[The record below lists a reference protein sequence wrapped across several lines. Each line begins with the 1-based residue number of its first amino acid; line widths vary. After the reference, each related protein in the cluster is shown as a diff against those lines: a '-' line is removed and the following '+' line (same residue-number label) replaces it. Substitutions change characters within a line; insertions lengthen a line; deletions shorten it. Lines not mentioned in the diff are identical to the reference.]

1 MMGELTGRKV
11 LWMFVGFFGV
21 IITVNLVMAFFA
33 VRTFSGLEVANSYD
47 ASQGYDEA
55 REAQLALGW
64 DVSAEYGEG
73 EIAVILR
80 DAETGAPAAVTDLTA
95 LVGRATHQRADFTPD
110 FERRGARF
118 AAPATLDPGN
128 WVVRLRATA
137 SDGTVF
143 RQRLPLVV
151 PR

>member
-1 MMGELTGRKV
+1 MGEITGRKV
-11 LWMFVGFFGV
+11 LWMFLGFFGV

-47 ASQGYDEA
+47 ASQGYDAA
-55 REAQLALGW
+55 RAAQLALGW
-64 DVSAEYGEG
+64 DVAAEYTDGEL
-73 EIAVILR
+73 AVILR
-80 DAETGAPAAVTDLTA
+80 DADTGRPAAVADLTA

-110 FERRGARF
+110 FVQQGARF

-128 WVVRLRATA
+128 WVVRLEATA
-137 SDGTVF
+137 PNGTVF